1 MIKHPRCS
9 MHEPELKG
17 PWQRLVADTR
27 GRQSGI
33 ITAMMFP
40 RLFPATCLILLAF
53 GLLALAPVRAAE
65 VPGLYAAAV
74 PVQSRDDVS
83 ERQRAFRSALEEVL
97 VKLTGRADIA
107 AQPALAE
114 ALRNAQS
121 YVESFSYR
129 SVSPSS
135 EAAVD
140 ETRGSRQDSV
150 QLVLETGFYRSR
162 IETLLESVRIP
173 LWPPNRPDTL
183 LWLVVQDAS
192 GERSLASNGG
202 PGGTWLTQLDEV
214 AQHKGLP
221 LLLPVL
227 DLEDRLALRPELL
240 WSFDLDA
247 LRSASARYQVES
259 ILALRLTP
267 LPGGQVF
274 ARAVHV
280 FRDQVL
286 ELDAVEVPAQ
296 GFLED
301 SIAMVAAELSAHY
314 AILLSG
320 VSTSASTQNLAQLV
334 VSGIDNV
341 DAYASLLNY
350 LNRLTVVQ
358 SVQVREVAGD
368 RIVLDLATGGQLR
381 QLIEVLALDRRILPL
396 AQAERDNQQLN
407 LQYQWQDN

>member
-1 MIKHPRCS
+1 
-9 MHEPELKG
+9 
-17 PWQRLVADTR
+17 
-27 GRQSGI
+27 
-33 ITAMMFP
+33 MMFS
-40 RLFPATCLILLAF
+40 RFFSATCLTMLAL
-53 GLLALAPVRAAE
+53 GLLALAPAQAAE
-65 VPGLYAAAV
+65 MPGLYRAAV
-74 PVQSRDDVS
+74 PVLSRDDVS

-107 AQPALAE
+107 QQPGLAE
-114 ALRNAQS
+114 ALRNAQP

-129 SVSPSS
+129 SVTTGG
-135 EAAVD
+135 EAAAI
-140 ETRGSRQDSV
+140 ESTGGAQDRM
-150 QLVLETGFYRSR
+150 QLLLETDFYRSQ
-162 IETLLESVRIP
+162 IETLLESARVP

-183 LWLVVQDAS
+183 LWLAVQEAS
-192 GERSLASNGG
+192 GQRSLASIGG
-202 PGGTWLTQLDEV
+202 PGSTWLTQLQEV

-227 DLEDRLALRPELL
+227 DLEDRRALRPELL

-259 ILALRLTP
+259 ILAVRLYS

-274 ARAVHV
+274 ARAVHL

-320 VSTSASTQNLAQLV
+320 VSTSASAQNAAQLV
-334 VSGIDNV
+334 VSGIDSV
-341 DAYASLLNY
+341 ADYASLLDY

-358 SVQVREVAGD
+358 AVQVREVAGG
-368 RIVLDLATGGQLR
+368 RIVLELATGGQLR

-396 AQAERDNQQLN
+396 AQAERDNLQLN
-407 LQYQWQDN
+407 LQYQWQAD